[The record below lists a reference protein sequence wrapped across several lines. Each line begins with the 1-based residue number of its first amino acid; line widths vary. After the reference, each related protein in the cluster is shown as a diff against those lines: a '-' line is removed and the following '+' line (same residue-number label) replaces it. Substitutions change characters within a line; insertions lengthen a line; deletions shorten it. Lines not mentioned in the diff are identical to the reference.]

1 MGKFPAAK
9 EGKILADKMIDLCG
23 TPPEGTGIQN
33 LRKCIIRTKYK
44 YDAATE
50 DRQIVWKKMIINFIE
65 RYFYIICFATYA
77 KEQVKEGFGKS
88 FVQWMEGQSGLREMI
103 ANGKDKLEWS
113 RQVDQGAV
121 NDLRSKIGGT
131 DYKDRLGEIVTNLY
145 KMSHET
151 YHDMPRGTIKDTL
164 MRKLTCKTLMDI
176 LPSDVSS
183 GVQKELVEKKMTVDL
198 DTVITLVVSRA

>member
-1 MGKFPAAK
+1 
-9 EGKILADKMIDLCG
+9 MI
-23 TPPEGTGIQN
+23 E
-33 LRKCIIRTKYK
+33 LR

-113 RQVDQGAV
+113 RQVDQTAV

-131 DYKDRLGEIVTNLY
+131 DYKDRLGEIVTSLY
-145 KMSHET
+145 KISHTT
-151 YHDMPRGTIKDTL
+151 YSDMPRGTIKDTL
-164 MRKLTCKTLMDI
+164 MRKLTCKTLMEI
-176 LPSDVSS
+176 LP
-183 GVQKELVEKKMTVDL
+183 GELMAAIQKELVEKKLSSDFE
-198 DTVITLVVSRA
+198 TVIGLVMAA